1 MTKLAF
7 ALDPPGKR
15 GPSIGFRMIPLL
27 RASRTKK
34 RGQRKLHISYITPNT
49 GSPKQKKFNKEYT
62 TAMIATHRQYQPS
75 PLGDRTRPGS

>member
-7 ALDPPGKR
+7 ALDPPDKR

-34 RGQRKLHISYITPNT
+34 RGVRKLHISYITPNT
-49 GSPKQKKFNKEYT
+49 RSPK
-62 TAMIATHRQYQPS
+62 
-75 PLGDRTRPGS
+75 